1 MTAAAPNRDVKKVLK
16 AGERNPQTAL
26 PTGPTS
32 VGTDNAGVSS
42 SSTSAPQA
50 SGPQSAAQLQ
60 ACCSDGEECC
70 SDQLCV
76 LEIACISQGKG
87 SASGKSSKAGNM
99 PLSQISHNGLNRKR
113 TQERIEK
120 ENEVIMKRIESVK
133 PTPSLKCTEQLADYK
148 RITGYLGGS
157 LKNQIVQDKQDK
169 NAAPKKV
176 SSSSAVAEPSLQ
188 EQEQTE

>member
-1 MTAAAPNRDVKKVLK
+1 MTAAPANRGIKKSLK
-16 AGERNPQTAL
+16 AGEEDPQTAL

-32 VGTDNAGVSS
+32 VGTDNAVTDANSAF
-42 SSTSAPQA
+42 TSEAP
-50 SGPQSAAQLQ
+50 GPQSAEQLQ
-60 ACCSDGEECC
+60 ACCSGSRECC

-76 LEIACISQGKG
+76 LEIECISQVKG
-87 SASGKSSKAGNM
+87 SASGKSCKAGNT

-113 TQERIEK
+113 TQERIQK
-120 ENEVIMKRIESVK
+120 ENEAITKRIESVK

-169 NAAPKKV
+169 NLAPKKV
-176 SSSSAVAEPSLQ
+176 SSAVAEPSSQ
-188 EQEQTE
+188 PQDQTE